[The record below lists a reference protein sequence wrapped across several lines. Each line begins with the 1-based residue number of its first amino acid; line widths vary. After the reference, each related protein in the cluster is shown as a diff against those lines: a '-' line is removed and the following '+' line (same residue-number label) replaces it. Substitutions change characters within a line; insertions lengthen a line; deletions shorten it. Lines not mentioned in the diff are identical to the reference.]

1 MIIIP
6 EIQIQ
11 NGKVISGA
19 ADESND
25 VVHEISPRQA
35 VQNFVGD
42 GAQVLQIVDI
52 DAARSK
58 PEHNEKLIKEL
69 LNETDVPIQVAGGI
83 RTLAQIN
90 DWFEAGAARV
100 VLGTIAITDSP
111 LVVEAAGRHPGGII
125 VHLATRNGY
134 VMIDGWRLM
143 AGEHKPLSCPRI

>member
-11 NGKVISGA
+11 GGKVITGA

-25 VVHEISPRQA
+25 IVHEISPRQA
-35 VQNFVGD
+35 MQNFVAD

-58 PEHNEKLIKEL
+58 PENNEQLIREL

-83 RTLAQIN
+83 RTLAA
-90 DWFEAGAARV
+90 D
-100 VLGTIAITDSP
+100 
-111 LVVEAAGRHPGGII
+111 
-125 VHLATRNGY
+125 
-134 VMIDGWRLM
+134 
-143 AGEHKPLSCPRI
+143 